1 MRVLA
6 LDLGSKRV
14 GVAISDATAHV
25 ASPRSTILR
34 SGDREKEHRE
44 VLQLID
50 DEGVD
55 LVVVGLPLNMDGSRG
70 PAARAA
76 EAEAADLARLL
87 SVPVQLV
94 DERLTTVSAD
104 RILQARGARVPA
116 RRKVVDQTAAA
127 VLLQAWL
134 DGEAGAR
141 ARADGRPAMGGGS
154 VTG

>member
-1 MRVLA
+1 MLA
-6 LDLGSKRV
+6 LDLGTKRV
-14 GVAISDATAHV
+14 GVAISDATAQL
-25 ASPRSTILR
+25 ASPRSTIMR
-34 SGDREKEHRE
+34 SGDRQKEHRE
-44 VLQLID
+44 VARIVE
-50 DEGVD
+50 DEGCG

-70 PAARAA
+70 TAARAA

-87 SVPVQLV
+87 SVPVELV

-104 RILQARGARVPA
+104 RILQARGAKAPA

-134 DGEAGAR
+134 DGEGGAR